1 MTFLGVLRGE
11 TMKISD
17 NVIERR
23 IQAVEAVRRRSK
35 ERQRVIDELDVKPH
49 IARVY
54 HELHDDIAR
63 GNHEFI
69 NLPGGRGS
77 CKSSFCALEIIHGI
91 MKDTTG
97 HSNAIVFRLYG
108 NTLRESVFSQI
119 AWAIDELGVAHLW
132 RGSVSPMVYTYI
144 PTGQQIFFRGLNDA
158 SRLKSI
164 KPRNGTFKF
173 VWFEEFSEL
182 PGPNFTRN
190 VLQSVMR
197 GGDTFTVFRSFNPP
211 ISANNWANVFIRE
224 PNERATTLQTDY
236 TMIPPEWLGEAFLYE
251 AQRLKEVNP
260 QAFEHE
266 YMGIPTGTGG
276 EVFPNLEIREITDA
290 EISNMGYIYQGLDF
304 GFAQDPAAFL
314 RVSYDR
320 KHDTIYF
327 LDEIYK
333 RGLSNAQLAEEI
345 KAKGY
350 HKDRRGGYVSP
361 VFGVMSAEGQQII
374 IADCAEPKSI
384 QDLRDNGLKV
394 IGCHKEPGCVE
405 YRVKWL
411 QHRRIVI
418 DPARTP
424 NAYREFVNYEY
435 MTDKDGNFLSRL
447 PDKENHQVDSLA
459 YALDKLIYHQRGL
472 SA

>member
-1 MTFLGVLRGE
+1 MYYDQL
-11 TMKISD
+11 M
-17 NVIERR
+17 RR
-23 IQAVEAVRRRSK
+23 AKAARATK
-35 ERQRVIDELDVKPH
+35 DRQRAALAVLDAIDITQH
-49 IARVY
+49 IAAVY
-54 HELHDDIAR
+54 KPLHDDIEAAA
-63 GNHEFI
+63 HTTY

-77 CKSSFCALEIIHGI
+77 CKSSFVSLEIVNGI

-119 AWAIDELGVAHLW
+119 AWAIDTLGVNHLW
-132 RGSVSPMVYTYI
+132 KSRLSPMQWTYT
-144 PTGQQIFFRGLNDA
+144 PTGAQIIFRGLDDP
-158 SRLKSI
+158 SKLKSI
-164 KPRNGTFKF
+164 KPTRGVFRYI
-173 VWFEEFSEL
+173 WFEEFSEL

-190 VLQSVMR
+190 VMQSVQR

-211 ISANNWANVFIRE
+211 ISANNWANVFIKE
-224 PNERATTLQTDY
+224 PDERATTLQTDY

-304 GFAQDPAAFL
+304 GFAVDPAAFL

-320 KHDTIYF
+320 KRDTVYF
-327 LDEIYK
+327 LDEIFK

-361 VFGVMSAEGQQII
+361 VFGVMSAEGQQLIT
-374 IADCAEPKSI
+374 ADCAEPKSI
-384 QDLRDNGLKV
+384 ADMRAAGLKCT
-394 IGCHKEPGCVE
+394 GCHKEPGCVE

-447 PDKENHQVDSLA
+447 PDKDNHTIDAAA
-459 YALDKLIYHQRGL
+459 YALDRLIYYQRGL

>member
-1 MTFLGVLRGE
+1 MYYDQLMRRAKAARATKDRQWDALAVL
-11 TMKISD
+11 D
-17 NVIERR
+17 
-23 IQAVEAVRRRSK
+23 A
-35 ERQRVIDELDVKPH
+35 IDITQH
-49 IARVY
+49 IAAVY
-54 HELHDDIAR
+54 KPLHDDIEAAA
-63 GNHEFI
+63 HTTY

-77 CKSSFCALEIIHGI
+77 CKSSFVSLEIVNGI

-97 HSNAIVFRLYG
+97 HSNAIVFRLYA

-119 AWAIDELGVAHLW
+119 AWAIDTLGVNHLW
-132 RGSVSPMVYTYI
+132 KSRLSPMQWTYT
-144 PTGQQIFFRGLNDA
+144 PTGAQIIFRGLDDP
-158 SRLKSI
+158 SKLKSI
-164 KPRNGTFKF
+164 KPTRGVFRYI
-173 VWFEEFSEL
+173 WFEEFSEL

-190 VLQSVMR
+190 VMQSVQR

-211 ISANNWANVFIRE
+211 ISANNWANVFIKE
-224 PNERATTLQTDY
+224 PDERATTLQTDY

-304 GFAQDPAAFL
+304 GFAVDPAAFL

-345 KAKGY
+345 KVKGY
-350 HKDRRGGYVSP
+350 HKDGRGGYVSP
-361 VFGVMSAEGQQII
+361 VFGVMSAEGQQLIT
-374 IADCAEPKSI
+374 ADCAEPKSI
-384 QDLRDNGLKV
+384 ADMRAAGLKCT
-394 IGCHKEPGCVE
+394 GCHKEPGCVE

-447 PDKENHQVDSLA
+447 PDKDNHTIDAAA
-459 YALDKLIYHQRGL
+459 YALDRLIYYQRGL

>member
-1 MTFLGVLRGE
+1 MVKLYYDRL
-11 TMKISD
+11 
-17 NVIERR
+17 
-23 IQAVEAVRRRSK
+23 K
-35 ERQRVIDELDVKPH
+35 ERVRAVKAAKDRQRDALALLDAIDVTQH
-49 IARVY
+49 IADVY
-54 HELHDDIAR
+54 RPLHEDITAAA
-63 GNHEFI
+63 HTTY

-77 CKSSFCALEIIHGI
+77 CKSSFVSLEIVNGI

-119 AWAIDELGVAHLW
+119 AWAIDTLGVNHLW
-132 RGSVSPMVYTYI
+132 KSRLSPMQWTYT
-144 PTGQQIFFRGLNDA
+144 PTGAQIIFRGLDDP
-158 SRLKSI
+158 SKLKSI
-164 KPRNGTFKF
+164 KPTRGVFRYI
-173 VWFEEFSEL
+173 WFEEFSEL

-190 VLQSVMR
+190 VMQSVQR

-224 PNERATTLQTDY
+224 PDERAITLQTDY

-260 QAFEHE
+260 QAFVHE

-276 EVFPNLEIREITDA
+276 EVFPNLEIRAITDE

-304 GFAQDPAAFL
+304 GFAVDPAAFL
-314 RVSYDR
+314 RVYYDR

-333 RGLSNAQLAEEI
+333 RGLSNAQLVEEI

-350 HKDRRGGYVSP
+350 DKTGRPGYTPLYPGAPTYEEKALIV
-361 VFGVMSAEGQQII
+361 
-374 IADCAEPKSI
+374 ADCAEPKSI
-384 QDLRDNGLKV
+384 QDLRDSGLKV

-447 PDKENHQVDSLA
+447 PDKDNHCVDAAA
-459 YALDKLIYHQRGL
+459 YALDRLIYHQRGL

>member
-1 MTFLGVLRGE
+1 MYYDQL
-11 TMKISD
+11 M
-17 NVIERR
+17 RR
-23 IQAVEAVRRRSK
+23 AKAARATK
-35 ERQRVIDELDVKPH
+35 DRQRAALAVLDAIDITQH
-49 IARVY
+49 IAVVY
-54 HELHDDIAR
+54 KPLHDDIEAAA
-63 GNHEFI
+63 HTTY

-77 CKSSFCALEIIHGI
+77 CKSSFVSLEIVNGI
-91 MKDTTG
+91 MKDTSG

-119 AWAIDELGVAHLW
+119 AWAIDTLGVNHLW
-132 RGSVSPMVYTYI
+132 KSRLSPMQWTYT
-144 PTGQQIFFRGLNDA
+144 PTGAQIIFRGLDDP
-158 SRLKSI
+158 SKLKSI
-164 KPRNGTFKF
+164 KPTRGVFRYI
-173 VWFEEFSEL
+173 WFEEFSEL

-190 VLQSVMR
+190 VMQSVQR

-211 ISANNWANVFIRE
+211 ISANNWANVFIKE
-224 PNERATTLQTDY
+224 PDERATTLQTDY

-304 GFAQDPAAFL
+304 GFAVDPAAFL

-333 RGLSNAQLAEEI
+333 RGLSNAQLSEEI

-350 HKDRRGGYVSP
+350 HKDGRGGYVSP
-361 VFGVMSAEGQQII
+361 VFGVMSAEGQQLIT
-374 IADCAEPKSI
+374 ADCAEPKSI
-384 QDLRDNGLKV
+384 ADMRAAGLKCT
-394 IGCHKEPGCVE
+394 GCHKEPGCVE

-447 PDKENHQVDSLA
+447 PDKDNHTIDAAA
-459 YALDKLIYHQRGL
+459 YALDRLIYYQRGI

>member
-1 MTFLGVLRGE
+1 MYYDQL
-11 TMKISD
+11 M
-17 NVIERR
+17 RR
-23 IQAVEAVRRRSK
+23 AKAARATK
-35 ERQRVIDELDVKPH
+35 DRQRDALAVLDAIDITQH
-49 IARVY
+49 IAAVY
-54 HELHDDIAR
+54 KPLHDDIEAAA
-63 GNHEFI
+63 HTTY

-77 CKSSFCALEIIHGI
+77 CKSSFVSLEIVNGI

-119 AWAIDELGVAHLW
+119 AWAIDTLGVNHLW
-132 RGSVSPMVYTYI
+132 KSRLSPMQWTYT
-144 PTGQQIFFRGLNDA
+144 PTGAQIIFRGLDDP
-158 SRLKSI
+158 SKLKSI
-164 KPRNGTFKF
+164 KPTRGVFRYI
-173 VWFEEFSEL
+173 WFEEFSEL

-190 VLQSVMR
+190 VMQSVQR

-211 ISANNWANVFIRE
+211 ISANNWANVFIKE
-224 PNERATTLQTDY
+224 PDERATTLQTDY

-304 GFAQDPAAFL
+304 GFAVDPAAFL

-333 RGLSNAQLAEEI
+333 RGLSNAQLSEEI

-350 HKDRRGGYVSP
+350 HKDGRGGYVSP
-361 VFGVMSAEGQQII
+361 VFGVMSAEGQQLIT
-374 IADCAEPKSI
+374 ADCAEPKSI
-384 QDLRDNGLKV
+384 ADMRAAGLKCT
-394 IGCHKEPGCVE
+394 GCHKEPGCVE

-447 PDKENHQVDSLA
+447 PDKDNHTIDAAA
-459 YALDKLIYHQRGL
+459 YALDRLIYYQRGL

>member
-1 MTFLGVLRGE
+1 MYYDRLRQ
-11 TMKISD
+11 K
-17 NVIERR
+17 
-23 IQAVEAVRRRSK
+23 VRAARVK
-35 ERQRVIDELDVKPH
+35 ERQRQEARALLDSLDVCQH
-49 IARVY
+49 IAPVY
-54 HELHDDIAR
+54 IPLHEDIEAGVHR
-63 GNHEFI
+63 YY

-77 CKSSFCALEIIHGI
+77 CKSSFASLESVNGI

-97 HSNAIVFRLYG
+97 HSNAIVFRLVAG
-108 NTLRESVFSQI
+108 TMRESVFSQI
-119 AWAIDELGVAHLW
+119 AWAIDTLGVGHLW
-132 RGSVSPMVYTYI
+132 RGTVSPMRYEYI
-144 PTGQQIFFRGLNDA
+144 PTGAQIIFRGLDDA
-158 SRLKSI
+158 SKLKSI
-164 KPRNGTFKF
+164 KPKRGTFRYI
-173 VWFEEFSEL
+173 WFEEFSEL

-197 GGDTFTVFRSFNPP
+197 GQGAQFVVFRTFNPP
-211 ISANNWANVFIRE
+211 ISKNNWANVFIQE
-224 PNERATTLQTDY
+224 PDERAITLLTDY

-251 AQRLKEVNP
+251 AKRLKEVNP
-260 QAFEHE
+260 QAFDHE

-304 GFAQDPAAFL
+304 GFAVDPAAFL

-320 KHDTIYF
+320 KFDTIYF

-333 RGLSNAQLAEEI
+333 RGLSNAQLAAEI
-345 KAKGY
+345 KGKGY

-361 VFGVMSAEGQQII
+361 VYGVMSTEGQQII
-374 IADCAEPKSI
+374 TADCAEPKSI
-384 QDLRDNGLKV
+384 ADMRAEGLKCL
-394 IGCHKEPGCVE
+394 GCHKEPGCVE

-447 PDKENHQVDSLA
+447 PDKDNHTIDAAA
-459 YALDKLIYHQRGL
+459 YALDRLIYYQRGL